1 MWFKNLN
8 FLNAAVTDLGHFI
21 LSLSEFDAAQ
31 FFYFHSPNELVR
43 RIPAR
48 CQIQVSEG
56 EESKR
61 RDAAENVYGAISAH
75 HPHHTGSKAEYAMHR
90 HAPIEA
96 ENTKP
101 SPFFIAGGKNV
112 L

>member
-1 MWFKNLN
+1 MLQSH
-8 FLNAAVTDLGHFI
+8 A
-21 LSLSEFDAAQ
+21 E

-48 CQIQVSEG
+48 RRIQVSEG

-61 RDAAENVYGAISAH
+61 RDAAENVYGAISAP
-75 HPHHTGSKAEYAMHR
+75 PHHTSSKAEYSMHR

-101 SPFFIAGGKNV
+101 SLFYGRRKDVP
-112 L
+112 